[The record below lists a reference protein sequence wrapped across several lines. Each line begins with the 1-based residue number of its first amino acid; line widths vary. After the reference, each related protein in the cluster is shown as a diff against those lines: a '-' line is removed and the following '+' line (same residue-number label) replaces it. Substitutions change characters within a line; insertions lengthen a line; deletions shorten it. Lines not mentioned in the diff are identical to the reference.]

1 MMAAAGMDWVFIDT
15 EHGGMSIETIQD
27 LVLFTLQTSMTPVV
41 RVADFQYD
49 LVARVLDIGAEGVIF
64 PRCEDPA
71 QLAKVVSWTKFP
83 PQGIRG
89 FGLTPPAVG
98 FSTAPFPEVCAHQNE
113 ETLVIAQVETVK
125 ALEAREELAA
135 VEGVDALLVGP
146 ADLSISL
153 GVGGQ
158 WDDPKFETA
167 VDQVIETC
175 NRHGKFPAIQV
186 RNAQLA
192 EKWQK
197 RGMRL
202 IGCGN
207 EQAILWNA
215 INALATQLKPLRD

>member
-1 MMAAAGMDWVFIDT
+1 M
-15 EHGGMSIETIQD
+15 
-27 LVLFTLQTSMTPVV
+27 
-41 RVADFQYD
+41 R
-49 LVARVLDIGAEGVIF
+49 
-64 PRCEDPA
+64 
-71 QLAKVVSWTKFP
+71 
-83 PQGIRG
+83 
-89 FGLTPPAVG
+89 
-98 FSTAPFPEVCAHQNE
+98 
-113 ETLVIAQVETVK
+113 
-125 ALEAREELAA
+125 ALECREELAS
-135 VEGVDALLVGP
+135 VEGLDALLVGP

-153 GVGGQ
+153 GIGGQ

-175 NRHGKFPAIQV
+175 NRLGKFPAIQV

-215 INALATQLKPLRD
+215 INALGAELKKLRD